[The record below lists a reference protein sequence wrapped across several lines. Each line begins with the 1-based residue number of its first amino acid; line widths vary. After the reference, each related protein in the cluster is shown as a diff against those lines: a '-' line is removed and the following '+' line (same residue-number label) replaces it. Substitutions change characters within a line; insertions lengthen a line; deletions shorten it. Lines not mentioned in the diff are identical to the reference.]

1 MTEKRARENAAR
13 SEEDLAVQIDQLR
26 EDLAKITETLKGIGV
41 GKAEEL
47 SGDLKDRAAHL
58 AAAGRRQAEALS
70 GSVGQI
76 EAEMARSVRDR
87 PLQSLALAAL
97 AGLILGLM
105 SRRG

>member
-1 MTEKRARENAAR
+1 MAEKRARNDATG

-26 EDLAKITETLKGIGV
+26 EDLAKITETLKAIGV

-47 SGDLKDRAAHL
+47 SGDLKGRAAHL

-87 PLQSLALAAL
+87 PMQSLALAAL
-97 AGLILGLM
+97 AGLILGFM
-105 SRRG
+105 TRRG